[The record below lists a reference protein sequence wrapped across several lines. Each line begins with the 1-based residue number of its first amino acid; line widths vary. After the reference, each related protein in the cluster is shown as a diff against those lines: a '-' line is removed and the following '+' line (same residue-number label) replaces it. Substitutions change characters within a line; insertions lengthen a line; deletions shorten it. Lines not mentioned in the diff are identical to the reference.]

1 MHESLSKRGAGGN
14 IAASLILLAGV
25 AAIVGYFF
33 KDVIKF
39 WEMRPFLNSLIVT
52 TFVGGAAYSIVS
64 LFRVQQE
71 FRILEI
77 ARQRFGL
84 PREHTRELLLEQG
97 RLPESQVSE
106 RVSLYGS
113 QVERGCP
120 PNGDS
125 HAEKV
130 ALTFDMRNHNAL
142 YFAGLQILLGL
153 LGTFIGLLMTISSI
167 IEIIKGPSG
176 AGSNAGIE
184 VILGPLGGMTTAFS
198 TSAFGLGTSIVL
210 GFLTLQL
217 RNANT
222 RYISR
227 LEALDSALFMP
238 AFLEAAGATHFASE
252 TPQEETG
259 ARGARGSG
267 QAVRVQ
273 AMTAA
278 AGTGGGISEVVA
290 RYLEASQRQ
299 LKDNLDRLVA
309 ILERTEEMQ
318 SDYRE
323 AMRAVNQQVE
333 TTNVATSRL
342 GASQDMIRESLG
354 KMVEL
359 SRSQA
364 ETQRLNLAELHA
376 INETL
381 ARLTGQQETTQSVLR
396 EYHGDVLR
404 ELRREFGSLR
414 KLAGE
419 A

>member
-14 IAASLILLAGV
+14 IVASVILLAGV
-25 AAIVGYFF
+25 AAVVGIYYQE
-33 KDVIKF
+33 VIKF

-52 TFVGGAAYSIVS
+52 TFLVGAVYSIVS
-64 LFRVQQE
+64 LFRVQHE

-84 PREHTRELLLEQG
+84 PREHTRALLLEQG
-97 RLPESQVSE
+97 RLPQSQVGE

-130 ALTFDMRNHNAL
+130 ALTFDLRNHNAL

-153 LGTFIGLLMTISSI
+153 LGTFVGLLMTISAI
-167 IEIIKGPSG
+167 IDIIAKTPD
-176 AGSNAGIE
+176 AGSDTGIA
-184 VILGPLGGMTTAFS
+184 VILQPLGGMTTAFS

-238 AFLEAAGATHFASE
+238 AFLEAAGATHFASDV
-252 TPQEETG
+252 PQG
-259 ARGARGSG
+259 APADWNARGTG
-267 QAVRVQ
+267 QALQ
-273 AMTAA
+273 AVPVPP
-278 AGTGGGISEVVA
+278 GTGGGITEVVA

-299 LKDNLDRLVA
+299 LKDNLDRLMV
-309 ILERTEEMQ
+309 IVERTEEMQ
-318 SDYRE
+318 ADSRA

-333 TTNVATSRL
+333 TTNVAITRL
-342 GASQDMIRESLG
+342 GSNQDMIRESLG
-354 KMVEL
+354 KMVEF
-359 SRSQA
+359 SRMQA
-364 ETQRLNLAELHA
+364 ETQRLTLSELHA

-396 EYHGDVLR
+396 EYHSDVLR

-414 KLAGE
+414 KLTGE